1 MTERSLSI
9 DDQTRLFSELKERAA
24 TVRRG
29 L

>member
-1 MTERSLSI
+1 MTERSI
-9 DDQTRLFSELKERAA
+9 AYDDQTRLFSELKERAA

>member
-1 MTERSLSI
+1 MTERSLSF
-9 DDQTRLFSELKERAA
+9 DDQTRLFTELKERAA